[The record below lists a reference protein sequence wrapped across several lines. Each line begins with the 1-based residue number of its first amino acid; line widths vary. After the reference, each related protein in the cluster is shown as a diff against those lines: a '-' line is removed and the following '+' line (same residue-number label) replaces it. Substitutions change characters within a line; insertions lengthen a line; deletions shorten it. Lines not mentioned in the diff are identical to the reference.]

1 MVQAAACLYTMIVS
15 LGHAGSHLI
24 GHRGSCTSDHADVPD
39 KQTTITAPDIEV
51 YTVGDLQASIQHT
64 SIVVSWILYVC
75 MY

>member
-1 MVQAAACLYTMIVS
+1 MDTVGLALV
-15 LGHAGSHLI
+15 
-24 GHRGSCTSDHADVPD
+24 DHDVPD